1 MPETKTIKDWNDLI
15 GLESEKYKLEIDTKL
30 GCGHIRAKDS
40 SSDLSEYYLST
51 HTFYKNNYK
60 GCEKILRKCGFNVK
74 LQSWDK
80 DE

>member
-1 MPETKTIKDWNDLI
+1 MAKVIKDWNDLV
-15 GLESEKYKLEIDTKL
+15 GLESKNYILEIDTKL

-40 SSDLSEYYLST
+40 SSGLSEYYLST

-74 LQSWDK
+74 LQTWDK
-80 DE
+80 EE